1 LNVWLCYKFINT
13 FSTPKHFQQ
22 THQHFSSFEPEN
34 LSFEST
40 PPSPCKLLFAKIS
53 GEANFTVPLELD
65 EASKNLSINGLFP
78 CKLAVASAK
87 DLLKQDF

>member
-1 LNVWLCYKFINT
+1 LK
-13 FSTPKHFQQ
+13 
-22 THQHFSSFEPEN
+22 
-34 LSFEST
+34 ST

-65 EASKNLSINGLFP
+65 SKASKNLSINGLFP

-87 DLLKQDF
+87 DLLKQDFRIIR